1 MSKHIPS
8 LMLVLPNILDI
19 LKYFWEYFWQY
30 FLFYFGCYNLC
41 HSSFNDRVNTFNN
54 PSQCNYSFARLS
66 PPLTWLTEAKALVK
80 YANPISEKG
89 ASHEGPVLFF
99 PWGALCTKLPLCV
112 KSTGTERQMSQGE
125 ARLMGDVGIETAT
138 TWFGAFWLFLTYSWP
153 IQQNQQWSH
162 TTMHFVNRTLSPVI
176 DS

>member
-41 HSSFNDRVNTFNN
+41 HSSSNERVNTFNN

-66 PPLTWLTEAKALVK
+66 PPLTWLTEANALVA
-80 YANPISEKG
+80 YVNPISEKG

-99 PWGALCTKLPLCV
+99 PWGALCTKLPVCV
-112 KSTGTERQMSQGE
+112 KSTGTDRRVREKRGWWKMLVSKQLE
-125 ARLMGDVGIETAT
+125 LDLEH
-138 TWFGAFWLFLTYSWP
+138 FGYFWLIPHLYSKTSNDA
-153 IQQNQQWSH
+153 IRLCIS
-162 TTMHFVNRTLSPVI
+162 
-176 DS
+176 